1 MTASKQPTA
10 ADVASE
16 IAAQADA
23 AVLTEV
29 MRVVPL
35 GGAVAFPA
43 RII

>member
-1 MTASKQPTA
+1 MIAANQPSA

-16 IAAQADA
+16 IADQADE